1 MQGGLGEGPGWVW
14 TLQSACPECGPG
26 VKSCS
31 SRTLFPTPGAG
42 VGVRDWLETMGSR
55 GVGRE
60 HRVTLVP
67 EAAWE
72 KPR

>member
-14 TLQSACPECGPG
+14 TLQWACPECGPG

-42 VGVRDWLETMGSR
+42 GGGEGLVRDHGQLRCWT
-55 GVGRE
+55 
-60 HRVTLVP
+60 
-67 EAAWE
+67 
-72 KPR
+72 